1 MSKYQK
7 IAVVKEIE
15 SPENPG
21 GLENRV
27 ALIPTDVAKI
37 VNFGAEVF
45 VENGAGEGVGFSDQE
60 YLAAGAILQS
70 GQEIYKDKDLI
81 LKFKG
86 PAMQSIIEMKPT
98 TTLFCMAHFHSYP
111 ERAKLLQD
119 SQINVIAMEEVLES
133 PKSQADEHILSRIA
147 MATALDP
154 FLANNTIGALD
165 VRVIGYSERLAGSM
179 RRAGNRDPRS
189 LEVLQAD
196 IKFDELDAKGENSL
210 YYYDSKTFNDPN
222 NILEKIKA
230 SGSHLFDLAEFERD
244 YGKKEVAKYRNS
256 HPPYE
261 FGLRRIQALHETG
274 QAGARY
280 GMKLLQDN
288 KPNLDLRNAKAV
300 VLGYGNVGRG
310 AIHEIYD
317 HGLRA
322 IHVLGRTHTTKGHIK
337 YWLKDAD
344 IIVNGAEQSAHL
356 RGKNFLIRNQ
366 HLKEIIPNGSVL
378 IDLVGGSET
387 NRSPVEPVINCTFLT
402 EPSFVQD
409 GVSVAAL
416 WGWPMMGFMRETAIK
431 YSGQITDVLINKE
444 RLLDGLEEIKPNIE
458 KALVCGPF
466 VLDER

>member
-1 MSKYQK
+1 MPKYQK

-27 ALIPTDVAKI
+27 ALIPSDVAKI
-37 VNFGAEVF
+37 VATGAEVF
-45 VENGAGEGVGFSDQE
+45 VEYGAGEGVGFSDQE
-60 YLAAGAILQS
+60 YLDAGAKLQS
-70 GQEIYKDKDLI
+70 ADEIYKNKDLI

-86 PAMQSIIEMKPT
+86 PAMQSISEMNPT

-119 SQINVIAMEEVLES
+119 SRINVIAMEEVLES
-133 PKSQADEHILSRIA
+133 PKSQTDEHILSRIA
-147 MATALDP
+147 MAAAIEP
-154 FLANNTIGALD
+154 FLGNNTIGALD
-165 VRVIGYSERLAGSM
+165 IRVIGYSERLAGSV

-196 IKFDELDAKGENSL
+196 VRFDELDVTGENSL
-210 YYYDSKTFNDPN
+210 YYYDSKTFADPN
-222 NILEKIKA
+222 DILNKLKA
-230 SGSHLFDLAEFERD
+230 TGSHLFDLAEYERLH
-244 YGKKEVAKYRNS
+244 GAAEIAKYRDS

-274 QAGARY
+274 QAGARF
-280 GMKLLQDN
+280 GIKLLKEN
-288 KPNLDLRNAKAV
+288 KPELDLRNAKAV

-317 HGLRA
+317 HGVKA

-344 IIVNGAEQSAHL
+344 IIVNGAEQPAHL
-356 RGKNFLIRNQ
+356 RGKNFLIKNE
-366 HLKEIIPNGSVL
+366 HLKEIIPDGSVV

-444 RLLDGLEEIKPNIE
+444 KLINGLEELKPNL
-458 KALVCGPF
+458 KRALVCGPYYA
-466 VLDER
+466 

>member
-1 MSKYQK
+1 MPKYQK

-37 VNFGAEVF
+37 VAGGAEVF
-45 VENGAGEGVGFSDQE
+45 VEYGAGEGVGFSNQE
-60 YLAAGAILQS
+60 YLDAGAKLQES
-70 GQEIYKDKDLI
+70 DEIYKNKDLI

-86 PAMQSIIEMKPT
+86 PAMQSIAEMNPT

-119 SQINVIAMEEVLES
+119 SRINVIAMEEVLES
-133 PKSQADEHILSRIA
+133 PKSQTDEHILSRIA
-147 MATALDP
+147 MAAALEP
-154 FLANNTIGALD
+154 FLGNNTIGALD
-165 VRVIGYSERLAGSM
+165 IRVIGYSERLAGSV

-196 IKFDELDAKGENSL
+196 LRFDELDVTGENSL
-210 YYYDSKTFNDPN
+210 YYYDSTTFADPN
-222 NILEKIKA
+222 NILDKLRA
-230 SGSHLFDLAEFERD
+230 AGSHLFDLAEYERLHAAA
-244 YGKKEVAKYRNS
+244 EIANYRES

-274 QAGARY
+274 QAGARF
-280 GMKLLQDN
+280 GMKLLKEN
-288 KPNLDLRNAKAV
+288 KPELDLRNAKAV

-317 HGLRA
+317 HGVKA

-337 YWLKDAD
+337 YWLKNAD
-344 IIVNGAEQSAHL
+344 IIVNGAEQPAHL
-356 RGKNFLIRNQ
+356 RGKNFLIKNE
-366 HLKEIIPNGSVL
+366 HLKEIIPDGSVV

-444 RLLDGLEEIKPNIE
+444 RLLDGLEELKPNLQ

-466 VLDER
+466 Y

>member
-1 MSKYQK
+1 MPKYQK

-37 VNFGAEVF
+37 VAGGAEVF
-45 VENGAGEGVGFSDQE
+45 VEYGAGEGVGFSNQE
-60 YLAAGAILQS
+60 YLDAGAKLQES
-70 GQEIYKDKDLI
+70 DEIYKNKDLI

-86 PAMQSIIEMKPT
+86 PAMQSIAEMNPT

-119 SQINVIAMEEVLES
+119 SRINVIAMEEVLES
-133 PKSQADEHILSRIA
+133 PKSQTDEHILSRIA
-147 MATALDP
+147 MAAALEP
-154 FLANNTIGALD
+154 FLGNNTIGALD
-165 VRVIGYSERLAGSM
+165 IRVIGYSERLAGSV

-196 IKFDELDAKGENSL
+196 LRLDELDVTGENSL
-210 YYYDSKTFNDPN
+210 YYYDSTTFADPN
-222 NILEKIKA
+222 NILDKLRA
-230 SGSHLFDLAEFERD
+230 AGSHLFDLAEYERLHAAA
-244 YGKKEVAKYRNS
+244 EIANYRES

-274 QAGARY
+274 QAGARF
-280 GMKLLQDN
+280 GMKLLKEN
-288 KPNLDLRNAKAV
+288 KPELDLRNAKAV

-317 HGLRA
+317 HGVKA

-337 YWLKDAD
+337 YWLKNAD
-344 IIVNGAEQSAHL
+344 IIVNGAEQPAHL
-356 RGKNFLIRNQ
+356 RGKNFLIKNE
-366 HLKEIIPNGSVL
+366 HLKEIIPDGSVV

-444 RLLDGLEEIKPNIE
+444 RLLDGLEELKPNLQ

-466 VLDER
+466 Y

>member
-1 MSKYQK
+1 MPKYQK

-21 GLENRV
+21 GLESRV

-37 VNFGAEVF
+37 VAKGAEVF
-45 VENGAGEGVGFSDQE
+45 VEYGAGEGVGFSDQE
-60 YLAAGAILQS
+60 YLDAGAKLQS
-70 GQEIYKDKDLI
+70 ADEIYKNKDLI

-86 PAMQSIIEMKPT
+86 PAMQSISEMNPT

-119 SQINVIAMEEVLES
+119 SRINVIAMEEVLES
-133 PKSQADEHILSRIA
+133 PKSQTDEHILSRIA
-147 MATALDP
+147 MAAAIEP
-154 FLANNTIGALD
+154 FLGNNTIGALD
-165 VRVIGYSERLAGSM
+165 IRVIGYSERLAGSV

-196 IKFDELDAKGENSL
+196 VRFDELDVTGENSL
-210 YYYDSKTFNDPN
+210 YYYDSKTFADPN
-222 NILEKIKA
+222 DILNKLKA
-230 SGSHLFDLAEFERD
+230 TGSHLFDLAEYERLH
-244 YGKKEVAKYRNS
+244 GAAEIAKYRDS

-274 QAGARY
+274 QAGARF
-280 GMKLLQDN
+280 GIKLLKEN
-288 KPNLDLRNAKAV
+288 KPELDLRNAKAV

-317 HGLRA
+317 HGVKA

-344 IIVNGAEQSAHL
+344 IIVNGAEQPAHL
-356 RGKNFLIRNQ
+356 RGKNFLIKNE
-366 HLKEIIPNGSVL
+366 HLKEIIPDGSVV

-444 RLLDGLEEIKPNIE
+444 KLINGLEELKPNL
-458 KALVCGPF
+458 KRALVCGPYYA
-466 VLDER
+466 

>member
-1 MSKYQK
+1 MPKYQK

-37 VNFGAEVF
+37 VAGGAEVF
-45 VENGAGEGVGFSDQE
+45 VEYGAGEGVGFSNQE
-60 YLAAGAILQS
+60 YLDAGAKLQES
-70 GQEIYKDKDLI
+70 DEIYKNKDLI

-86 PAMQSIIEMKPT
+86 PAMQSIAEMNPT

-119 SQINVIAMEEVLES
+119 SRINVIAMEEVLES
-133 PKSQADEHILSRIA
+133 PKSQTDEHILSRIA
-147 MATALDP
+147 MAAALEP
-154 FLANNTIGALD
+154 FLGNNTIGALD
-165 VRVIGYSERLAGSM
+165 IRVIGYSERLAGSV

-196 IKFDELDAKGENSL
+196 VRFDELDVTGENSL
-210 YYYDSKTFNDPN
+210 YYYDSTTFADPN
-222 NILEKIKA
+222 NILDKLRA
-230 SGSHLFDLAEFERD
+230 AGSHLFDLAEYERLHAAA
-244 YGKKEVAKYRNS
+244 EIANYRES

-274 QAGARY
+274 QAGARF
-280 GMKLLQDN
+280 GMKLLKEN
-288 KPNLDLRNAKAV
+288 KPELDLRNAKAV

-317 HGLRA
+317 HGVKA

-337 YWLKDAD
+337 YWLKNAD
-344 IIVNGAEQSAHL
+344 IIVNGAEQPAHL
-356 RGKNFLIRNQ
+356 RGKNFLIKNE
-366 HLKEIIPNGSVL
+366 HLKEIIPDGSVV

-444 RLLDGLEEIKPNIE
+444 RLLDGLEELKPNLQ

-466 VLDER
+466 Y